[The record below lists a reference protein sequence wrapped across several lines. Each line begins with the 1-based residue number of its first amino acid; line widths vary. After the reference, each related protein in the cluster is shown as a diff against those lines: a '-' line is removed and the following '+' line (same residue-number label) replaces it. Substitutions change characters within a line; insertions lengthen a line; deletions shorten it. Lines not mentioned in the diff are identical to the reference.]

1 MRRALSIA
9 LTLAAAGTA
18 HAQVVDRRYAE
29 APTDGLA
36 LPATSIAGAFDAR
49 SSVLNSAGLAMMN
62 GPELAFA
69 LDLENADVASSS
81 GPGFGIYLASDL
93 FGELLPKIGAGLAL
107 EWLRPSRSQLA
118 PDPGEPFRLTLSHAN
133 ALGRHVSVGL
143 AFHYFIASGALRGVE
158 TFDAGLS
165 LRPDNHFALGANV
178 RDLDTSEIAGTP
190 VQRRYEVEAMVR
202 PFGTDTLEVSVGGRI
217 GETRGDVDGWAR
229 VGVRALR
236 GAYVVAAVESKGLHA
251 IDDSPAGP
259 VMSELRETRAT
270 LGLELSLGQVGLAA
284 YGTGLRSPGGTNHAL
299 GGTFVATFAAAPRP
313 SVVLPED
320 HVERVELTG
329 DIGVRELTQ
338 LVLRLRGIA
347 TDPSAKGIVVLF
359 DGASPGWAT
368 LQELRN
374 ELLAIKAAHKK
385 VFAYMVSGTTRDY
398 YVASAADKIYVDPAG
413 GLRLIG
419 MAGQTFYF
427 RGLFDQIGI
436 TPQFEKI
443 GEYKSA
449 PEAFTEHGPT
459 PIAASMHDE
468 LFASLWQQWLDTV
481 AGARHLTTDE
491 LMRLVDNGPYTAGE
505 LADRTQLVG
514 RLVDAVAP
522 PEQVA
527 QLIMTELGGVYP
539 LGVPPTTRPDRWE
552 RPEVAVIYID
562 GDITDGATRTVP
574 VIGLTLA
581 GGETIVAALS
591 AAREDPNVRAIILR
605 IDSPGGSALAS
616 ELIAREVFATRGK
629 KPIICSM
636 SNLAASGGYFVAA
649 GCDLILAEPMT
660 ITGSIGIFFGKFD
673 LSGLIAKLGISIDT
687 FKRGARSDEESLF
700 RPYTLE
706 ERTALLAKL
715 RYSYGRF
722 VGAVA
727 EGRKLTK
734 DAVDAVGRGHVYS
747 GEQAKPL
754 ALVDRFGGLGDA
766 LDEARKRIGLPLGT
780 RLEISEYPKVST
792 SVIGVIGKLLTTSQ
806 PVVPLSELPVF
817 KDLARAVPPSLLVSP
832 ESAQMRLP
840 YQLQLT
846 D

>member
-1 MRRALSIA
+1 MRCALRITLT

-18 HAQVVDRRYAE
+18 HAQAVDRRYAE

-49 SSVLNSAGLAMMN
+49 SSVLNSAGLAMMS

-93 FGELLPKIGAGLAL
+93 FGGLLPKIGAGLAL
-107 EWLRPSRSQLA
+107 EWLRPSRAQLA
-118 PDPGEPFRLTLSHAN
+118 PDPGEPFRLTLSQAD
-133 ALGRHVSVGL
+133 ALGRYFSVGV
-143 AFHYFIASGALRGVE
+143 AFHYFIASGALHGVD

-165 LRPDNHFALGANV
+165 FRPDNHFALGANI
-178 RDLDTSEIAGTP
+178 RDLDTSDIAGTP
-190 VQRRYEVEAMVR
+190 VQRRYEIEAMVR
-202 PFGTDTLEVSVGGRI
+202 PLGTDLLELSAGARI

-229 VGVRALR
+229 AGLRASRGV
-236 GAYVVAAVESKGLHA
+236 YVVAALESRALHA
-251 IDDSPAGP
+251 IDDSAAGP
-259 VMSELRETRAT
+259 TDLELRETRAT
-270 LGLELSLGQVGLAA
+270 VGLELSLGRLGLAA
-284 YGTGLRSPGGTNHAL
+284 YGTGLRAPGGSNHAL

-313 SVVLPED
+313 SVFPAED
-320 HVERVELTG
+320 HIERVELTG
-329 DIGVRELTQ
+329 ELGVRELTQ

-347 TDPSAKGIVVLF
+347 HDRSARGVVVLF

-368 LQELRN
+368 LQELRD
-374 ELLAIKAAHKK
+374 ELLALKAAHKK

-413 GLRLIG
+413 GLALVG
-419 MAGQTFYF
+419 MVGQSFYF
-427 RGLFDQIGI
+427 HGLFDQVGI

-449 PEAFTEHGPT
+449 PEMFTETGPT
-459 PIAASMHDE
+459 PIAAKMHDE
-468 LFASLWQQWLDTV
+468 LFESLWQQWLRTV
-481 AGARHLTTDE
+481 AGARHLSTDE
-491 LMRLVDNGPYTAGE
+491 LMKLVDNGPYTAGE
-505 LADRTQLVG
+505 LAQNTK
-514 RLVDAVAP
+514 LVDGVAP
-522 PEQVA
+522 PDKVA

-539 LGVPPTTRPDRWE
+539 VGVPPITRPDRWE

-562 GDITDGATRTVP
+562 GDITDGTSRTLPLIGRTV
-574 VIGLTLA
+574 A
-581 GGETIVAALS
+581 GGETVVAALA

-616 ELIAREVFATRGK
+616 ELIAREVFATRGT
-629 KPIICSM
+629 KPILCSM

-649 GCDLILAEPMT
+649 GCDMIFAEPMT

-673 LSGLIAKLGISIDT
+673 LFGLIHKLGISVDT
-687 FKRGARSDEESLF
+687 FKRGERSDAESLF
-700 RPYTLE
+700 RPYTPE

-715 RYSYGRF
+715 GYSYGRF
-722 VGAVA
+722 VAAVA

-747 GEQAKPL
+747 GEQARPL
-754 ALVDRFGGLGDA
+754 ALVDRFGGLGDV
-766 LDEARKRIGLPLGT
+766 LDEARRRIGLPLET
-780 RLEISEYPKVST
+780 RLEISEYPKVSI
-792 SVIGVIGKLLTTSQ
+792 SVLGTLGKLLVTSQ

-817 KDLARAVPPSLLVSP
+817 KQLVRGLPPSLLLAP

-840 YQLQLT
+840 YELQLAE
-846 D
+846 